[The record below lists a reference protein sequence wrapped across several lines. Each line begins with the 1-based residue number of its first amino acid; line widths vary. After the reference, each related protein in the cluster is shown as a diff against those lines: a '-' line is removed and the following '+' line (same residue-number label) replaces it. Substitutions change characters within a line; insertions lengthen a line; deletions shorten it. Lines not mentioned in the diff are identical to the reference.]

1 MRPRPRGGATM
12 NEPSSTIFIHD
23 LRVSTRIG
31 IYSWEAHVD
40 QTLRLDLDIG
50 TPSERPFASGRF
62 EDALDYAAVVA
73 RIKAYA
79 LEHEHP
85 LLERF
90 AQGVADI
97 VRGEFGAPWVRVRVA
112 KLSALPGVREIGVEI
127 VR

>member
-1 MRPRPRGGATM
+1 MTEAT
-12 NEPSSTIFIHD
+12 STIFIHD

-31 IYSWEAHVD
+31 IYSWEAHLD
-40 QTLRLDLDIG
+40 QTVRLDLDIG
-50 TPSERPFASGRF
+50 APSPKPFTSGRF

-90 AQGVADI
+90 AQGIADL
-97 VRGEFGAPWVRVRVA
+97 VRQEFGAPWVRVRVA
-112 KLSALPGVREIGVEI
+112 KLGALPGVKEIGVEI